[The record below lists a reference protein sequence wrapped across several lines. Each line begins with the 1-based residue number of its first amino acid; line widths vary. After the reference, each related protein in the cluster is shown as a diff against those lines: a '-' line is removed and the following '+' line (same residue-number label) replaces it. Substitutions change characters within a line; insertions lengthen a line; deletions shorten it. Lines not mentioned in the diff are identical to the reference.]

1 MSTANFT
8 LPPMARR
15 VFDLLR
21 QGLGAPLVV
30 MMLLAMMVVP
40 LAPPVLD
47 ALFTFNIAISLMVL
61 LAVVQVKRPLDF
73 TIFPIVLLVTTM
85 LRLGLNVA
93 STRVILMHGQDGHA
107 AAGNVIASF
116 GEFVI
121 GGNYAVGIV
130 VFAIL
135 TIINF
140 VVITKGAGRVSE
152 VSARFIL
159 DAMPGKQMAIDAD
172 LNAGLITRE
181 EAKARREEVREES
194 DFYGAMDGANKFI
207 RGDAIAAIL
216 ILFINLLGGL
226 AVGVLMHGMPV
237 GEAAATYT
245 LLTIGDGLVSQLPA
259 LLVSSAV
266 ALLVTRASRSQ
277 DMGKSMMGQVFG
289 QHRALAVAAAIMG
302 LVGLVPG
309 MPHFAF
315 LSLAVILG
323 ALSWLFYRRA
333 GQAGPAKKGAA
344 SSMATLTDTTP
355 GEAPAGLLEQD
366 PRAPNPNAEL
376 TWDELRP
383 IDPLGLEVGYRL
395 IPLVDKAQGGELMA
409 RIKGVRRKLTQDLGF
424 LVPPVHI
431 RDNLEL
437 PPNAYRLLV
446 HGVPVASAD
455 IHPDRELALDPGGAL
470 GTIDGIPGKDPAFG
484 LDATWILPSARANA
498 EAMGYTV
505 VDPATVVATH
515 LSHLIARHAPELLGH
530 EEVQQLLATLAKSA
544 PKLVEDLTPKS
555 LPLPVVARVMQNLL
569 GERVPVR
576 QLRKIVEALVENAPH
591 TQDPA
596 MLTAAVRTSLGRFI
610 VQEIA
615 GSTPELPVY
624 TLNPQLERVLQ
635 DSTQGNGA
643 ALEPGLAERLH
654 QSLADC
660 VAKQEARNEPSVLLV
675 PAPVRPALARMVR
688 HSVPNLSVL
697 AYNEVPEDKRLKLV
711 GTIS

>member
-1 MSTANFT
+1 MSRPS
-8 LPPMARR
+8 LPPAARR

-21 QGLGAPLVV
+21 HGLGAPLIV
-30 MMLLAMMVVP
+30 MALLAMVVVP
-40 LAPPVLD
+40 LPAPVLD

-61 LAVVQVKRPLDF
+61 LAVVNVKRPLDF

-85 LRLGLNVA
+85 LRLALNVA
-93 STRVILMHGQDGHA
+93 STRVILMNGQDGHE
-107 AAGNVIASF
+107 AAGKVIAAF

-121 GGNYAVGIV
+121 GGDYAVGIV

-172 LNAGLITRE
+172 LNAGLLTRE
-181 EAKARREEVREES
+181 EAKARREEVREEA

-216 ILFINLLGGL
+216 ILLINLVGGL
-226 AVGVLMHGMPV
+226 GVGVLVHGMPV
-237 GEAAATYT
+237 GQAAATYT

-259 LLVSSAV
+259 LLVSAAV
-266 ALLVTRASRSQ
+266 AMLVTRASRAQ
-277 DMGKSMMGQVFG
+277 DMGKSMVGQVFG
-289 QHRALAVAAAIMG
+289 QHRALGVAAGIMG

-309 MPHFAF
+309 MPNLAF
-315 LSLAVILG
+315 LTLAAILG
-323 ALSWLFYRRA
+323 GLSWLMYKRNIEEQQ
-333 GQAGPAKKGAA
+333 GTAA
-344 SSMATLTDTTP
+344 SGDPALGHHSSPA
-355 GEAPAGLLEQD
+355 AGLLEAD
-366 PRAPNPNAEL
+366 GRPSPTAEL

-383 IDPLGLEVGYRL
+383 VDPLGLEVGYRL
-395 IPLVDKAQGGELMA
+395 IPLVDKNQGGELMA

-437 PPNAYRLLV
+437 APNAYRLLV
-446 HGVPVASAD
+446 HGVPVAAAE

-470 GTIDGIPGKDPAFG
+470 GPIDGLAGKDPAFG
-484 LDATWILPSARANA
+484 LDATWILPGARAQA
-498 EAMGYTV
+498 EALGYTV

-515 LSHLIARHAPELLGH
+515 LSHQIAEHAPELLGH
-530 EEVQQLLATLAKSA
+530 EEVQQLLATLAKNA

-555 LPLPVVARVMQNLL
+555 LPLPVVARVLQNLL
-569 GERVPVR
+569 GERIALR
-576 QLRKIVEALVENAPH
+576 QLRKIVESLVENAPH

-596 MLTAAVRTSLGRFI
+596 LLTAAVRTALGRFI

-615 GSTPELPVY
+615 GSAPELPVY

-635 DSTQGNGA
+635 ESMQGNGA

-675 PAPVRPALARMVR
+675 PAPVRQALARMVR
-688 HSVPNLSVL
+688 HSVPQLSVL

-711 GTIS
+711 GSIS